1 MGKWYISKEVSEEQ
15 MQCSVAQTLSGRQG
29 AQSPCFR
36 GPAALVAGGQL
47 LCKCTLEQVGFQ
59 PPAKCVCH
67 LSAVVLNLLHGTNPR
82 RCGSRGKISL
92 AGGLQ
97 QGCCS
102 RGVAA
107 GVHTIRG
114 AVALQCS
121 PDMGIIIINSSKY
134 LCSHML

>member
-1 MGKWYISKEVSEEQ
+1 
-15 MQCSVAQTLSGRQG
+15 MQVHSG
-29 AQSPCFR
+29 
-36 GPAALVAGGQL
+36 AGG
-47 LCKCTLEQVGFQ
+47 FSAA
-59 PPAKCVCH
+59 AKCVCH
-67 LSAVVLNLLHGTNPR
+67 LSAEVLNLLHGTNPR

-114 AVALQCS
+114 AVAVQCS
-121 PDMGIIIINSSKY
+121 PRQCTQSPLTVVNIYVYTFCNYLSDMLGGR
-134 LCSHML
+134 